1 MSAKTVLFFING
13 LGLGNST
20 RCHSVIQHLAEAGVR
35 VEVLTSGNGLY
46 YFKDRSEVAAVHEA
60 AAWEYAKSSSGQLSA
75 LQTVLSVRR
84 LAGAYR
90 ASEARLDTLMR
101 ERTIDLVV
109 LDSNY
114 VFRPMKR
121 RRIPIVALNNA
132 DVVVSRFF
140 AERQRPREIFLQFL
154 LVEYMDYLFHRT
166 VPDLVISP
174 RLQGSPDVPSARFH
188 PVGPIVR
195 SHFLDARAPRR
206 LERICVMLS
215 GSTFGTH
222 VDPATWNLPY
232 PIDVVGRDGPSSERV
247 RFHGKVRETFPLL
260 NAAQIWVVNGGF
272 SAVSEAY
279 MMRRVTVVVPVERHA
294 EQYLNGRA
302 LEQAGIGVV
311 TPPHRI
317 REGLERAVA
326 DYERYRQ
333 ATEAIVRD
341 DGALEAAKIIR
352 DRLG

>member
-1 MSAKTVLFFING
+1 MSANTVLFFVNG

-35 VEVLTSGNGLY
+35 VEVLTSANGLS
-46 YFKDRSEVAAVHEA
+46 YFAGRSEVAAIHEA
-60 AAWEYAKSSSGQLSA
+60 AAWEYVKSSTGQLSA

-84 LAGAYR
+84 LTGAYR
-90 ASEARLDTLMR
+90 ASEHRLDQLVR
-101 ERTIDLVV
+101 ERRIDLVV

-121 RRIPIVALNNA
+121 RGIPIVALNNA
-132 DVVVSRFF
+132 DVVVKRFF
-140 AERQRPREIFLQFL
+140 AERKRPREIVLQFL
-154 LVEYMDYLFHRT
+154 LVEYMDYLFHRL
-166 VPDLVISP
+166 VPDLVVSP
-174 RLQGSPDVPSARFH
+174 RLHGARDVPSSRFV

-195 SHFLDARAPRR
+195 SHFLNARPPRR

-222 VDPATWNLPY
+222 VDPHEWNLPY
-232 PIDVVGRDGPSSERV
+232 PIDVVGRDGASSDRV

-302 LEQAGIGVV
+302 LEAAGIGVV
-311 TPPHRI
+311 APPHRI
-317 REGLERAVA
+317 REGVQEAVTN
-326 DYERYRQ
+326 YGRYRE
-333 ATEAIVRD
+333 ATEAIIRE